1 MAQKTRIKRI
11 EKAMQRYF
19 ESQAEQKK
27 SNQAKRK
34 LLIRMKNNWTRG
46 STKDFKWHKDLS
58 RIEKDRHATEQMPQ
72 SSNSFEREKDTS

>member
-1 MAQKTRIKRI
+1 MEQENRIKRI

-34 LLIRMKNNWTRG
+34 PLIRRKNNWTRG
-46 STKDFKWHKDLS
+46 STKDFMQHKDLS
-58 RIEKDRHATEQMPQ
+58 RIEKDRHAIEQMPQ
-72 SSNSFEREKDTS
+72 SRNSFEREKDT

>member
-1 MAQKTRIKRI
+1 MAQGNRIKRI

-27 SNQAKRK
+27 SNQEKREP
-34 LLIRMKNNWTRG
+34 LTRRKNNWTRG
-46 STKDFKWHKDLS
+46 STKDFRWHKDLS

>member
-1 MAQKTRIKRI
+1 MMQGNRIKRI

-19 ESQAEQKK
+19 ESQEAQKK

-58 RIEKDRHATEQMPQ
+58 RIEKDRHATERMPQ
-72 SSNSFEREKDTS
+72 SSNFSKREKDTS

>member
-27 SNQAKRK
+27 SNQRK
-34 LLIRMKNNWTRG
+34 QEPLIRRKNNWTRG
-46 STKDFKWHKDLS
+46 STKDFNQHKDLS
-58 RIEKDRHATEQMPQ
+58 QIEKYRNAMEQMPQ
-72 SSNSFEREKDTS
+72 SSNFSKREKDTS

>member
-27 SNQAKRK
+27 SNQRK
-34 LLIRMKNNWTRG
+34 QEPLIRRKNNWTRG
-46 STKDFKWHKDLS
+46 STKDF
-58 RIEKDRHATEQMPQ
+58 
-72 SSNSFEREKDTS
+72 N